1 LIIAYRA
8 KGRAVFLLGFAK
20 NELEN
25 ISRDELV
32 LLRELA
38 ENWLSA
44 HATRIRKEI
53 EGCNLQEIEHG
64 EET

>member
-44 HATRIRKEI
+44 NATRIRKEI